1 MTFKIFDVLAN
12 NSRHKWLIRI
22 ALIFIFL
29 FICLLLFTNPI
40 YQNPDYH
47 LLIDNRQVFFIPNFA
62 DVISNLPFAMIGLAG
77 LLYCLRNNSETSLS
91 WRIYFIGLILVAAG
105 SSYYHWN
112 PNNQTLVWDRLP
124 MTVCFMSLLVALLV
138 DNVSAQT
145 EQYLLPVSL
154 LLGAGSVIYWHYTG
168 DLRFY
173 AFIQFGTLAAI
184 PLILFL
190 YKSQYT
196 HRYYLLYGLVFYA
209 LSKILELND
218 SRIFEL
224 SMGLISGHTA
234 KHLFAAAATYC
245 VYLMLKK
252 RSSKNCRPG

>member
-1 MTFKIFDVLAN
+1 MTFKIIEVIAS

-22 ALIFIFL
+22 ALL
-29 FICLLLFTNPI
+29 FIILFISLLLFTNPI
-40 YQNPDYH
+40 YQHPDYH
-47 LLIDNRQVFFIPNFA
+47 LLVDKRPWLFIPNFA
-62 DVISNLPFAMIGLAG
+62 DVISNLPFAIIGFAG
-77 LLYCLRNNSETSLS
+77 LLYYLRNNRNISPS
-91 WRIYFIGLILVAAG
+91 WRVYFIGLILVAIG

-124 MTVCFMSLLVALLV
+124 MTVCFMSLFVAILS
-138 DNVSAQT
+138 DNVSAQL
-145 EQYLLPVSL
+145 EKYLLPASV
-154 LLGAGSVIYWHYTG
+154 LLGAASVIYWHYTG

-173 AFIQFGTLAAI
+173 ALIQFGTLAAI

-196 HRYYLLYGLVFYA
+196 LRHYLLYGLAFYA
-209 LSKILELND
+209 LAKIFELND

-224 SMGLISGHTA
+224 SAGVISGHTA

-245 VYLMLKK
+245 VYLMLIK
-252 RSSKNCRPG
+252 RRAY

>member
-1 MTFKIFDVLAN
+1 MTLKNIEVLVN
-12 NSRHKWLIRI
+12 HPRHKWLIRI
-22 ALIFIFL
+22 SLSFMI
-29 FICLLLFTNPI
+29 LLGIGLLVTDPVL
-40 YQNPDYH
+40 QQSSYH
-47 LLIDNRQVFFIPNFA
+47 LLADTRPWLFIPNFA
-62 DVISNLPFAMIGLAG
+62 DVISNLPFALIGLTG
-77 LLYCLRNNSETSLS
+77 LFYSLSKNREISLS
-91 WRIYFIGLILVAAG
+91 WRVYFIGLILVAAG

-124 MTVCFMSLLVALLV
+124 MTVCFMSLFVAILV
-138 DNVSAQT
+138 DNVSTQL
-145 EQYLLPVSL
+145 ENWLLPSSI
-154 LLGAGSVIYWHYTG
+154 LLGATSVIYWHYTG

-196 HRYYLLYGLVFYA
+196 HRHYLLYGLAFYA
-209 LSKILELND
+209 LAKVLELND

-224 SMGLISGHTA
+224 SSRIISGHTV
-234 KHLFAAAATYC
+234 KHLLAAAATYC

-252 RSSKNCRPG
+252 RQVKKL